1 MNKERKKVKIREKIR
16 EKIKKLIHK
25 IKNKIWIIPS
35 ILMIV
40 PTKVFAVEGSINTAE
55 INQATENIKNAV
67 IKLAMPIGGI
77 LVFVS
82 IVIIALKMIVNSNNA
97 NKRSESIGALAWV
110 CAGTMLLGLSL
121 IVAGII
127 ISIATNGGGAL
138 IQSTGTTA

>member
-1 MNKERKKVKIREKIR
+1 MNKKRKNKKLK
-16 EKIKKLIHK
+16 EKIKKIFYTVRK
-25 IKNKIWIIPS
+25 KIWVIPMT
-35 ILMIV
+35 LMMIQ
-40 PTKVFAVEGSINTAE
+40 TKVFAAEGSINTAE
-55 INQATENIKNAV
+55 VNQATENIKNAV
-67 IKLAMPIGGI
+67 IKLAMPVGGI

-138 IQSTGTTA
+138 IQGSGTTT

>member
-1 MNKERKKVKIREKIR
+1 MNKVRKKEKLK
-16 EKIKKLIHK
+16 EKLEKLMYK
-25 IKNKIWIIPS
+25 IKNKIWIIPP
-35 ILMIV
+35 ILMML
-40 PTKVFAVEGSINTAE
+40 PSKVFAVEGSINTPE

-67 IKLAMPIGGI
+67 VKLAMPIGGI

-138 IQSTGTTA
+138 IQSTVTTA

>member
-1 MNKERKKVKIREKIR
+1 MSKVRKKGKLKEN
-16 EKIKKLIHK
+16 IKKLMYK
-25 IKNKIWIIPS
+25 IKNKIWIVLP
-35 ILMIV
+35 ILMML
-40 PTKVFAVEGSINTAE
+40 PSKVFAVEGSINTAE

-67 IKLAMPIGGI
+67 VKLAMPIGGI

>member
-1 MNKERKKVKIREKIR
+1 MKRNNKE
-16 EKIKKLIHK
+16 KL
-25 IKNKIWIIPS
+25 KNLYQKAKMKIWIFPTIPFL
-35 ILMIV
+35 IQE
-40 PTKVFAVEGSINTAE
+40 KVFAATQGSISTAE
-55 INQATENIKNAV
+55 VNQATENIKNAV

-121 IVAGII
+121 IISGII
-127 ISIATNGGGAL
+127 LSIATNGGGAL
-138 IQSTGTTA
+138 ITGVS

>member
-1 MNKERKKVKIREKIR
+1 MNKKREKGKLK
-16 EKIKKLIHK
+16 EKIKKLFYK
-25 IKNKIWIIPS
+25 IKNKIWVIPMA
-35 ILMIV
+35 LMMIQ
-40 PTKVFAVEGSINTAE
+40 TKVFAAEGSINTAE
-55 INQATENIKNAV
+55 VNQATENIKNAV

-138 IQSTGTTA
+138 IQSSGETA

>member
-1 MNKERKKVKIREKIR
+1 MKRKNKE
-16 EKIKKLIHK
+16 KL
-25 IKNKIWIIPS
+25 KNLYQKAKMKIWIFPTIPFL
-35 ILMIV
+35 IQE
-40 PTKVFAVEGSINTAE
+40 KVFAATQGSISTAE
-55 INQATENIKNAV
+55 VNQATENIKNAV

-121 IVAGII
+121 IISGII
-127 ISIATNGGGAL
+127 LSIATNGGGAL
-138 IQSTGTTA
+138 ITGVS

>member
-1 MNKERKKVKIREKIR
+1 MKEKFKNLYY
-16 EKIKKLIHK
+16 KLI
-25 IKNKIWIIPS
+25 NKIWMIPTA
-35 ILMIV
+35 IMLLN
-40 PTKVFAVEGSINTAE
+40 TKVFATGSISTAE
-55 INQATENIKNAV
+55 VNQATENIKNAV

-121 IVAGII
+121 IVSGII
-127 ISIATNGGGAL
+127 LSIATNGNGGL
-138 IQSTGTTA
+138 IVGG

>member
-1 MNKERKKVKIREKIR
+1 MNKERKKVKVR

-35 ILMIV
+35 ILMIL

>member
-1 MNKERKKVKIREKIR
+1 MDKERIKNVFTKV
-16 EKIKKLIHK
+16 
-25 IKNKIWIIPS
+25 KNKIYMIPT
-35 ILMIV
+35 ILVLMQSRV
-40 PTKVFAVEGSINTAE
+40 YASSGSISTAE
-55 INQATENIKNAV
+55 VDQATENIKNAV

-121 IVAGII
+121 IVSGII
-127 ISIATNGGGAL
+127 LSIATNGGGAL
-138 IQSTGTTA
+138 ISGGNV

>member
-1 MNKERKKVKIREKIR
+1 MKRKNKE
-16 EKIKKLIHK
+16 KL
-25 IKNKIWIIPS
+25 KNLYQKAKMKIWIFPTIPF
-35 ILMIV
+35 LLQE
-40 PTKVFAVEGSINTAE
+40 KVFATSQGSISTAE
-55 INQATENIKNAV
+55 VNQATENIKNAV

-121 IVAGII
+121 IISGII
-127 ISIATNGGGAL
+127 LSIATNGGGAL
-138 IQSTGTTA
+138 ITGVS